1 MKTHLKVLGRTLFYV
16 GLCIALVFGFYGLS
30 SLKAGSRQT
39 AAITSMSELDQQAKP
54 FFEEAERNIPK
65 VVSALSGTK
74 VFLNL
79 CYLAVTDKITGSN
92 KLEREIASVIE
103 GPILAPCRKGA
114 AVYGCGINSGL
125 AHDSLSDIQQDAV
138 TSALYAAGGLAL
150 EAVFLKPT
158 MDALQRVIGPLIG
171 KIAAKLGVGAACAA
185 ADGPLPIGDTI
196 GAILAVGG
204 SVWSIHDLLD
214 LRRDLPDAIASA
226 LHQAIQEYWKQCR
239 LEAIR

>member
-1 MKTHLKVLGRTLFYV
+1 MKNKLQVLGRTLFYV

-30 SLKAGSRQT
+30 SLKAGSRQN
-39 AAITSMSELDQQAKP
+39 AVVTSMSELDHRAKP
-54 FFEEAERNIPK
+54 FFDEAERNIPK
-65 VVSALSGTK
+65 VVSDLSGTK
-74 VFLNL
+74 SFLNL
-79 CYLAVTDKITGSN
+79 CYLAVTDKITGSD
-92 KLEREIASVIE
+92 KLEREIASVID

-125 AHDSLSDIQQDAV
+125 AHGNLSAIHREAV

-171 KIAAKLGVGAACAA
+171 KIAAKLGVGATCAA

-196 GAILAVGG
+196 GVILAVGG
-204 SVWSIHDLLD
+204 TAWSVHDLLD

>member
-1 MKTHLKVLGRTLFYV
+1 MKTHLKVLGRTIFFV
-16 GLCIALVFGFYGLS
+16 GLGIALVFAFYGLS

-125 AHDSLSDIQQDAV
+125 AHGNLSAIHREAV

-150 EAVFLKPT
+150 EVVFLKPT
-158 MDALQRVIGPLIG
+158 MAALQRVIDPLIG
-171 KIAAKLGVGAACAA
+171 KIAAKLGVGATCAA

-196 GAILAVGG
+196 GVILAVGG
-204 SVWSIHDLLD
+204 TAWSVHDLLD

>member
-1 MKTHLKVLGRTLFYV
+1 MKNKLQVLGRTIFFV
-16 GLCIALVFGFYGLS
+16 GLSVAIILGICGLS
-30 SLKAGSRQT
+30 SLKPRSRQT
-39 AAITSMSELDQQAKP
+39 AAVTSMSELDQQAKP
-54 FFEEAERNIPK
+54 FFEEAEKNIPK
-65 VVSALSGTK
+65 VVSELTDTK
-74 VFLNL
+74 SFLNL

-92 KLEREIASVIE
+92 KLEREIASVID

-114 AVYGCGINSGL
+114 AIYGCGINPGL
-125 AHDSLSDIQQDAV
+125 AHGNLSAIHREAV

-158 MDALQRVIGPLIG
+158 MAALQRVIGPLIG

-204 SVWSIHDLLD
+204 SVWSIRDLLALRHDL
-214 LRRDLPDAIASA
+214 PEAIAAA

>member
-1 MKTHLKVLGRTLFYV
+1 MCQAPLLDDQIDFTIGKLNSV
-16 GLCIALVFGFYGLS
+16 VFS
-30 SLKAGSRQT
+30 
-39 AAITSMSELDQQAKP
+39 
-54 FFEEAERNIPK
+54 
-65 VVSALSGTK
+65 
-74 VFLNL
+74 
-79 CYLAVTDKITGSN
+79 
-92 KLEREIASVIE
+92 LEREIASVID

-114 AVYGCGINSGL
+114 AVYGCGINPGL

-138 TSALYAAGGLAL
+138 TSALYASGGLAL

>member
-1 MKTHLKVLGRTLFYV
+1 MKNKLQVLGRTIFFV
-16 GLCIALVFGFYGLS
+16 GLGVALILGICGLS
-30 SLKAGSRQT
+30 SLKSRNREN
-39 AAITSMSELDQQAKP
+39 AAVTSMSELDQRAKP
-54 FFEEAERNIPK
+54 FFDEAERNIPK
-65 VVSALSGTK
+65 VVAGFSGTK
-74 VFLNL
+74 AFLNL

-92 KLEREIASVIE
+92 KLEREIASVID

-125 AHDSLSDIQQDAV
+125 AHGNLSAIHREAV

-158 MDALQRVIGPLIG
+158 MAALQRVIGPLIG

-185 ADGPLPIGDTI
+185 ADGPLPVGDTI

-204 SVWSIHDLLD
+204 TAWSVHDLLD

-239 LEAIR
+239 LEAAR

>member
-30 SLKAGSRQT
+30 SLKTGSRQT
-39 AAITSMSELDQQAKP
+39 VAVTSMSELDQQAKP

-65 VVSALSGTK
+65 VVSELTGTQT
-74 VFLNL
+74 FLNL
-79 CYLAVTDKITGSN
+79 CYLAVRDKITGSDKVER
-92 KLEREIASVIE
+92 KLAAMIDA
-103 GPILAPCRKGA
+103 PILAPCRKGA
-114 AVYGCGINSGL
+114 AVYGCGINPGL

-138 TSALYAAGGLAL
+138 TSALYASGGLAL

-204 SVWSIHDLLD
+204 SVWSIRDLLALRHDL
-214 LRRDLPDAIASA
+214 PEAIAA
-226 LHQAIQEYWKQCR
+226 TLHQAIQEYWKQCR

>member
-1 MKTHLKVLGRTLFYV
+1 MKTNFKVLGRTLFYV

-30 SLKAGSRQT
+30 SLKAGSRQN
-39 AAITSMSELDQQAKP
+39 AVVTSMSELDHRAKP
-54 FFEEAERNIPK
+54 FFDEAERNIPK
-65 VVSALSGTK
+65 VVSDLSGTK
-74 VFLNL
+74 SFLNL
-79 CYLAVTDKITGSN
+79 CYLAVTDKITGSD
-92 KLEREIASVIE
+92 KLEREIASVID

-125 AHDSLSDIQQDAV
+125 AHGNLSAIHREAV

-171 KIAAKLGVGAACAA
+171 KIAAKLGVGATCAA

-196 GAILAVGG
+196 GVILAVGG
-204 SVWSIHDLLD
+204 TAWSVHDLLD

>member
-1 MKTHLKVLGRTLFYV
+1 MKNKLQVLGRTIFFV
-16 GLCIALVFGFYGLS
+16 GLSVVLILGICGLS
-30 SLKAGSRQT
+30 SLKPRSRQT
-39 AAITSMSELDQQAKP
+39 AAVTSMSELDQQAKP

-114 AVYGCGINSGL
+114 AIYSCGINAGL
-125 AHDSLSDIQQDAV
+125 ARGYLSNLHRDAM
-138 TSALYAAGGLAL
+138 TSTLYATGGLAL

-158 MDALQRVIGPLIG
+158 MDALQRIISPLIG
-171 KIAAKLGVGAACAA
+171 KIAAKLGVGAVCAA

-204 SVWSIHDLLD
+204 SVWSIRDLLALRHDL
-214 LRRDLPDAIASA
+214 PEAIAA
-226 LHQAIQEYWKQCR
+226 TLHQAIQEYRKQCR